1 MVVKGKGRYLV
12 AAGVGAVLATGGA
25 AVAASG
31 GGQPPAHEPVPG
43 HTELR
48 APDGAVARAAATS
61 PRPDYREF
69 TKGVDPYQETGVTL
83 VCPRAAPR
91 AMGGYFG
98 TESPAG
104 RGRVLMTNSNPVGRE
119 GRRWDVGVVST
130 APKRVRVFFGVV
142 CAR

>member
-1 MVVKGKGRYLV
+1 MIAKGKGGYLV
-12 AAGVGAVLATGGA
+12 AVGVGAVLATGGA

-31 GGQPPAHEPVPG
+31 GGQPRAHEPVPG
-43 HTELR
+43 HTELS
-48 APDGAVARAAATS
+48 APDGAVARAAAS

-69 TKGVDPYQETGVTL
+69 AKGVDPYKETGVTL

-98 TESPAG
+98 TASKAG
-104 RGRVLMTNSNPVGRE
+104 RGRVIMTNSNPVGRD

-130 APKRVRVFFGVV
+130 APKRVKVFFGVV